1 MNKPDSLRRLL
12 LRAIPQ
18 LRDNP
23 EALLLFV
30 DQGRVGARAG
40 AGLSFECRYALNIVL
55 TAFSGDQNAI
65 FVPLLAW
72 ILEQQPDLMNRP
84 DSEPFTFESEIL
96 DGDTSDIS
104 ITLQLSELVRVTATD
119 AGYQVEDVPESGNPD
134 RFPGVCAHLLKLY
147 ANDDLVAQSEHAE
160 P

>member
-23 EALLLFV
+23 DALLLFV

-40 AGLSFECRYALNIVL
+40 AGLSFECRYTLNMVL

-72 ILEQQPDLMNRP
+72 ILEQQPDLMTRP

-104 ITLQLSELVRVTATD
+104 ITLQLSELVRVTQTD
-119 AGYQVEDVPESGNPD
+119 AGYEVEPVLESGNPD
-134 RFPGVCAHLLKLY
+134 RFPGVCAHLLKLF
-147 ANDDLVAQSEHAE
+147 ANDDLVAHSEHAA